1 LEESWGIDW
10 VMGNL
15 LPELFVRLHRAA
27 YFARGSFLSVL
38 IRAGGG
44 RVGRRLRVEGGVIF
58 RQAPHAGYELGD
70 DIFVGQ
76 CSCFDI
82 DAGARFE
89 MGSGVTLA
97 KNVFISA
104 IAAVRLGDYVQVGEN
119 SSIRDADHGMVADS
133 GPICEQAMSG
143 RPVDIGSD
151 VWIGRGV
158 AVLAGSM
165 IGEGSVIGAN
175 SVVRGRLGARCI
187 AVGAPAV
194 AIRQR

>member
-1 LEESWGIDW
+1 MGI
-10 VMGNL
+10 L
-15 LPELFVRLHRAA
+15 LSQLFVRLHRAA
-27 YFARGSFLSVL
+27 YFVRGSFLSVL

-44 RVGRRLRVEGGVIF
+44 HVGRRLRVEGGVIL
-58 RQAPHAGYELGD
+58 RQAPHAGYRLGD

-89 MGSGVTLA
+89 MGSEVTLA

-104 IAAVRLGDYVQVGEN
+104 TASVCIGDYVQVGEN
-119 SSIRDADHGMVADS
+119 TSIRDADHGMVADA
-133 GPICEQAMSG
+133 GPICEQAMIG

-158 AVLAGSM
+158 AVLAGST
-165 IGEGSVIGAN
+165 IGEGSVVGAN
-175 SVVRGRLGARCI
+175 SVVRGRLGARSI